1 MSSLLAQGFCKPGE
15 WKKACVF
22 DLGVG
27 DMVREGGAGIF
38 PFQTGAR
45 VMIDLGALIKKKKS
59 ISWKHRFVKVV
70 RYKLLSRLLI
80 SWKLLPPASPSC
92 ATWQVTQSLSQLL
105 YLENE
110 SNDGTRLL

>member
-45 VMIDLGALIKKKKS
+45 VMITSQAWSSKK
-59 ISWKHRFVKVV
+59 
-70 RYKLLSRLLI
+70 
-80 SWKLLPPASPSC
+80 C
-92 ATWQVTQSLSQLL
+92 SLQL
-105 YLENE
+105 EKGRNA
-110 SNDGTRLL
+110 